1 MPKLG
6 MEAIRRRQVI
16 DAVVRILETQG
27 WKDLTIREVS
37 DVAGVSAGI
46 LTHYFGNKRSMTID
60 SIAEAHVRYEKALQ
74 DIDRKRLAPTERLLA
89 MIDFLAAPA
98 TPPVPGASF
107 WLAIAGRMPFDKV
120 IQAEMQKLHERF
132 LEFVADIVAQGGAQ
146 GAFRPTAPAQD
157 IAERFIALAGGLDL
171 GGVRDPAG
179 LPPARRRA
187 LLLDQMRR
195 DLQADLADDAPAP
208 VLEAVRKR
216 AR

>member
-1 MPKLG
+1 MP
-6 MEAIRRRQVI
+6 V
-16 DAVVRILETQG
+16 
-27 WKDLTIREVS
+27 
-37 DVAGVSAGI
+37 
-46 LTHYFGNKRSMTID
+46 
-60 SIAEAHVRYEKALQ
+60 
-74 DIDRKRLAPTERLLA
+74 
-89 MIDFLAAPA
+89 
-98 TPPVPGASF
+98 
-107 WLAIAGRMPFDKV
+107 DKV